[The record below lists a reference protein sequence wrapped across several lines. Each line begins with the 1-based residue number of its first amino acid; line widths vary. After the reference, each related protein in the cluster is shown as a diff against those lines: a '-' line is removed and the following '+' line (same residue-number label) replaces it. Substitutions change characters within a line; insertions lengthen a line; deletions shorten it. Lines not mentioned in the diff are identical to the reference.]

1 MITLS
6 APVRHEGGWMST
18 RPERPLHGPLQRFD
32 LETQVACD
40 AGLRVRRGGRRGARA
55 TILSSLGVH

>member
-18 RPERPLHGPLQRFD
+18 RPERLLHGPLQRFD
-32 LETQVACD
+32 LETPQVACD
-40 AGLRVRRGGRRGARA
+40 AGVRRSVEALSDAVCLISLARRG
-55 TILSSLGVH
+55 

>member
-32 LETQVACD
+32 LETPQVACD
-40 AGLRVRRGGRRGARA
+40 GGVRRSVEALSDAVCLISLAR
-55 TILSSLGVH
+55 SG